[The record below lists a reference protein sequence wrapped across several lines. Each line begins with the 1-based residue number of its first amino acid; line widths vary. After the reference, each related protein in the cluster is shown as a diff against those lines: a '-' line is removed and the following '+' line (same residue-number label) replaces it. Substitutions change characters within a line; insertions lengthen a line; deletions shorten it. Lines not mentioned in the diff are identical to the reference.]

1 MIEPTVHAAQVVAQS
16 EAAAR
21 RFNPDARIRLSRDGT
36 GVRFELTDAAV
47 RGDETVVCGD
57 VELLVEPG
65 LDGVLDTGEHNLPFL
80 IPRA

>member
-1 MIEPTVHAAQVVAQS
+1 MIEPTVRAAEVVAQS

-36 GVRFELTDAAV
+36 GVRFELTDAAAP
-47 RGDETVVCGD
+47 GDETVACGD

-65 LDGVLDTGEHNLPFL
+65 LDGVLDTGEHNLPIL
-80 IPRA
+80 IPRV